1 MHLTVFTLIVKYV
14 PEWFPGAGF
23 KTFARIAK
31 KNIDDSITPPFLY
44 VKESFEARGPPSMP
58 FIHVSYLLDRTSG
71 GDSYHSIDC
80 GDVFGG
86 TTGTR

>member
-44 VKESFEARGPPSMP
+44 VKESFEVCESPLATIPRPSGSLGR
-58 FIHVSYLLDRTSG
+58 ISG
-71 GDSYHSIDC
+71 GHPYHFVSC
-80 GDVFGG
+80 GNVF
-86 TTGTR
+86 